1 MFISELIAQLQA
13 VMSQSGDMPVA
24 ISFESGAIY
33 EAGEIDQS
41 SVGEYYLTDDG
52 YFAADIEPSEGED
65 VDVEQ
70 VLVLEAG

>member
-1 MFISELIAQLQA
+1 
-13 VMSQSGDMPVA
+13 MSRSGDVPVA

-33 EAGEIDQS
+33 PPGEIDQS
-41 SVGEYYLTDDG
+41 SVGEYYLTGDG
-52 YFAADIEPSEGED
+52 YLAADIEPSDGED